1 LAQKST
7 LSPFSSRFLGCFH
20 NVIIYCK
27 IITSLDYSRVEV
39 AADGLAFGKKMAI
52 KIINENEKRFKI
64 TILEKILHI
73 TENKLII
80 ETSPFFYE

>member
-1 LAQKST
+1 
-7 LSPFSSRFLGCFH
+7 
-20 NVIIYCK
+20 
-27 IITSLDYSRVEV
+27 
-39 AADGLAFGKKMAI
+39 MAI

-64 TILEKILHI
+64 TILERILQI